1 MKLMVHLIYHE
12 VVYVGENYEGAH
24 YKSDDFPSSF
34 FLSTMEP
41 ELNNVALRLNSLFLE
56 NISFADLITMRK
68 ETCQE
73 DELARGVRQQSQGT
87 FFQFATIVSVILILP
102 NISGMR

>member
-1 MKLMVHLIYHE
+1 MLAKIMKEPIIKATIFLHH
-12 VVYVGENYEGAH
+12 
-24 YKSDDFPSSF
+24 SF
-34 FLSTMEP
+34 YLEP
-41 ELNNVALRLNSLFLE
+41 ELNNVALRLNSLFLD

-73 DELARGVRQQSQGT
+73 DELARAVRQQSQGT